1 MGYIPKWLEWAAARS
16 ACETDQFQLLRLL
29 QPFTSPGENCMSEES
44 PPAVFVYGRLVFW
57 LILAL
62 MVVSVIYAGWQALA
76 NWTSITV

>member
-1 MGYIPKWLEWAAARS
+1 
-16 ACETDQFQLLRLL
+16 
-29 QPFTSPGENCMSEES
+29 MSEES